1 MPSGG
6 LPMDVE
12 YEAANL
18 AIRYLRKMAQ
28 WNKGL
33 IDLAVPGTDPPA
45 RMTDEEIVES
55 LNRMLLLR
63 DRS

>member
-1 MPSGG
+1 
-6 LPMDVE
+6 MDAE

-28 WNKGL
+28 WNAGV

-45 RMTDEEIVES
+45 RMTEDEIAES
-55 LNRMLLLR
+55 MARMLLLR

>member
-1 MPSGG
+1 
-6 LPMDVE
+6 MDVE

-28 WNKGL
+28 WNAGV
-33 IDLAVPGTDPPA
+33 IDLAVPGSDPPA
-45 RMTDEEIVES
+45 RMSEEEIAES
-55 LNRMLLLR
+55 LARMLVLR

>member
-1 MPSGG
+1 
-6 LPMDVE
+6 MDVE

-28 WNKGL
+28 WNAGV
-33 IDLAVPGTDPPA
+33 IDLAIPGTDPPA
-45 RMTDEEIVES
+45 RMTEDEIAES
-55 LNRMLLLR
+55 MARMLLLR

>member
-33 IDLAVPGTDPPA
+33 IDLFLVL
-45 RMTDEEIVES
+45 IH
-55 LNRMLLLR
+55 LLA
-63 DRS
+63 